1 MVIVAMKSGAHAFV
15 EVPIANTLEDIWK
28 IVYTSEETQKHCMM
42 MENVNYGRSE
52 LMYLNICRQG
62 VIGDLLHLE
71 AAYSPEF
78 VFIWKN
84 QNTEPDLGEPIIMPR
99 EEGTSTL
106 TKGLDPLLNT

>member
-1 MVIVAMKSGAHAFV
+1 
-15 EVPIANTLEDIWK
+15 
-28 IVYTSEETQKHCMM
+28 M
-42 MENVNYGRSE
+42 MENVNYGRTE

-71 AAYSPEF
+71 AAYIHEF

-84 QNTEPDLGEPIIMPR
+84 KNTEQDLGEPIIMPR